1 MHKVT
6 RCLLLPQS
14 VGSLTLK
21 NRAFFASLLSTS
33 PASKMALLPQRTETF
48 ISVIQ
53 GANIEVPAASPRE
66 ILQTDTRPTR
76 QIVVDAAANAIAPEF
91 ELPEIYGGS
100 RRFIEQF
107 LATGKNTLK
116 GGRNY
121 SEGVQLRLEA
131 AFQEPLIVYGNYDVE
146 SSEQITFPGRANAVE
161 MTSLSI
167 CPRDVVAHLGVTS
180 CGFSLL
186 ETAS

>member
-1 MHKVT
+1 MTTH
-6 RCLLLPQS
+6 LLPPLR

-33 PASKMALLPQRTETF
+33 PTSEIAQPAQQTEAF
-48 ISVIQ
+48 VSVTQ
-53 GANIEVPAASPRE
+53 GANVGALAASPRE
-66 ILQTDTRPTR
+66 IMQTDTRHTP
-76 QIVVDAAANAIAPEF
+76 QITVDAAANAIAPGF

-107 LATGKNTLK
+107 LATGKNSL
-116 GGRNY
+116 GGERNY
-121 SEGVQLRLEA
+121 PEGVHRRLEA